1 MYFFALYTFLAF
13 YVKEKKKSKEK
24 KITYIDAFKINAYL
38 K

>member
-13 YVKEKKKSKEK
+13 YVKEKKNQRKK
-24 KITYIDAFKINAYL
+24 KITYIDAFKINVYL